1 MSDYITNGGEFP
13 NLREHSATK
22 ADFAL
27 PPWPLINQ
35 IIRPRAS
42 HLVLVDPPWDPPGPP
57 CPAAGLLHP
66 GRLVFTMAPL
76 MGVVHPP
83 RPSSA
88 FPSFASSPSASC
100 VVSLLLLFQL
110 LLFMGTH
117 ALYYSPTMRLF
128 TREAD
133 GCVDAGLRL
142 AGELAEARSQLAR
155 AERRLES
162 ARLQMH
168 VLRQALVK
176 ENKMGC
182 ANQVKAV
189 ADALDE
195 SAGEQR
201 ASAAAAAPAAATT
214 ATTAATTRRPPFAR
228 TPTTHRVDAVIGKLP
243 PAPSLAT
250 PAAAAT
256 TPYNTPPPPLRCTDD
271 DMANVAAG
279 LASAPDPTS
288 AIAAVVVVTHRR
300 PAYLAQT
307 LRSLLHAHA
316 ADPAN
321 LDDFPLYVSQDGHDD
336 ATRRVVTQ
344 DAEFAGRLGHLEHDQ
359 SEPIVYDR
367 SPKENDAYY
376 RIAAHYRWFLHQLFT
391 CRGYQKVVILEEDML
406 VADDFFPY
414 FRAGAD
420 LLDADDSLWCVSSW
434 NDNGQAAFVK
444 DPRTLYR
451 SDFFPGLGW
460 MLAKDTWDELAPK
473 WPRAYWDDWMRLAKH
488 RRGRQ
493 CIRPEVC
500 RTYNIG
506 EKGASA
512 GQFYRRFLA
521 PIRLNDEPVNWPAE
535 PLSHLRSEAAYDAH
549 FDRLLADATPV
560 PSVSEARG
568 KPGDVLL
575 YYRSEA
581 DFRAIAKHVGIFDEW
596 KDGIPRASYRGVVV
610 FWLGGG
616 TTRVFLAP
624 SPAYV

>member
-1 MSDYITNGGEFP
+1 M
-13 NLREHSATK
+13 
-22 ADFAL
+22 
-27 PPWPLINQ
+27 PLD
-35 IIRPRAS
+35 PRAATTCS
-42 HLVLVDPPWDPPGPP
+42 T
-57 CPAAGLLHP
+57 
-66 GRLVFTMAPL
+66 RLVFTMAPL

-83 RPSSA
+83 RPSFA
-88 FPSFASSPSASC
+88 FPSSFASSPSRSC
-100 VVSLLLLFQL
+100 VVLSLLFFQL

-117 ALYYSPTMRLF
+117 ALYYSPAVLLR

-133 GCVDAGLRL
+133 AGVDAGLRL

-176 ENKMGC
+176 ENRMGC

-201 ASAAAAAPAAATT
+201 ASAAAAAPAAAA

-243 PAPSLAT
+243 PAPSLAH

-376 RIAAHYRWFLHQLFT
+376 RIAAHYRWFLHQL
-391 CRGYQKVVILEEDML
+391 RSHSL
-406 VADDFFPY
+406 V
-414 FRAGAD
+414 
-420 LLDADDSLWCVSSW
+420 
-434 NDNGQAAFVK
+434 
-444 DPRTLYR
+444 
-451 SDFFPGLGW
+451 
-460 MLAKDTWDELAPK
+460 
-473 WPRAYWDDWMRLAKH
+473 
-488 RRGRQ
+488 
-493 CIRPEVC
+493 
-500 RTYNIG
+500 
-506 EKGASA
+506 
-512 GQFYRRFLA
+512 
-521 PIRLNDEPVNWPAE
+521 
-535 PLSHLRSEAAYDAH
+535 
-549 FDRLLADATPV
+549 
-560 PSVSEARG
+560 
-568 KPGDVLL
+568 
-575 YYRSEA
+575 
-581 DFRAIAKHVGIFDEW
+581 
-596 KDGIPRASYRGVVV
+596 
-610 FWLGGG
+610 
-616 TTRVFLAP
+616 
-624 SPAYV
+624 